1 MPTYHWYCPECGKED
16 YEDEEEPKTKS
27 PKVCHEC
34 GAELCRLEP
43 EGDDSEMKAEADD

>member
-16 YEDEEEPKTKS
+16 YEDYEDEEEPKPET

-34 GAELCRLEP
+34 GVELCLLEP
-43 EGDDSEMKAEADD
+43 EGENAD